1 VEIIGR
7 EPIHPALFYS
17 GKISGYVTWILLP
30 LSMLR
35 VIRIGRNPIAGLVHF
50 SYLVSLL
57 GIFLSIISIL
67 NLGASTRLGL
77 PTERTVFKTN
87 GLYRFSRNPMYVGF
101 NLITISSMLFHA
113 SILVFAMGIFSICVY
128 HLIILAEEK
137 YMEGQ
142 FGQEYLKYKSKVR
155 RYF

>member
-1 VEIIGR
+1 
-7 EPIHPALFYS
+7 
-17 GKISGYVTWILLP
+17 
-30 LSMLR
+30 MLR
-35 VIRIGRNPIAGLVHF
+35 VIRIGRNPISGLVIL
-50 SYLVSLL
+50 SYLVSLG

-87 GLYRFSRNPMYVGF
+87 GLYSFSRNPMYVGF
-101 NLITISSMLFHA
+101 NLITISSMLFHFN
-113 SILVFAMGIFSICVY
+113 ILVSAMGIFSICIY

-137 YMEGQ
+137 YMERQ
-142 FGQEYLKYKSKVR
+142 FGQQYLDYLSRVR